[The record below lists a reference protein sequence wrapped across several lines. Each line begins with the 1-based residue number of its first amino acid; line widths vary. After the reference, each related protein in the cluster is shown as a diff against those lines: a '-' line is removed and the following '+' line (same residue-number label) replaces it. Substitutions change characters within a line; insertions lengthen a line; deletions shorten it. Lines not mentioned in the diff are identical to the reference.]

1 MSNSV
6 SASVIT
12 IEYMQTLLESEVTE
26 IAASLSNPL
35 SLAGQGA
42 IKTGSSGVTQ
52 ELVTVRTFEQLR
64 KFQENLLFRFCMF
77 SVREYVAGPVQ

>member
-6 SASVIT
+6 SASVII

-42 IKTGSSGVTQ
+42 IKTGSSGVTR
-52 ELVTVRTFEQLR
+52 ELVTVRTFEQSR
-64 KFQENLLFRFCMF
+64 KFQENFRFCMF